1 MVLGLYQSVI
11 DLQQYGRPDP
21 APPDPGLLEFIS
33 NSKVSNSQNSS
44 DSAYFPYH
52 LHPGTSSS
60 SFIYTNWLNTAGD
73 HKNSSHIFG
82 LQGKLKK
89 TFIFFIFFIF

>member
-1 MVLGLYQSVI
+1 VI

-21 APPDPGLLEFIS
+21 APPDPGLLEFLS
-33 NSKVSNSQNSS
+33 NSKSSSSQNTSS
-44 DSAYFPYH
+44 DSSYLPYH

-60 SFIYTNWLNTAGD
+60 FIYTNWLSSTGE

-82 LQGKLKK
+82 LQGKFQINLLESER
-89 TFIFFIFFIF
+89 TYAENLRL